1 MHGKVQ
7 SYRCWRNCAQDLHQS
22 RGGLL
27 ERTFTG
33 RTMMQSPHGM
43 HAEVQNLISSDSC
56 LSAAALPLPCS
67 SVQDKRHAKMAQ
79 QGLANISTCTG
90 VRGHPSKVRP
100 HAQGVRIPPSAQCFG
115 PKPCT
120 QWTLAPLLPALTA
133 TQSPGGPGTPPWSVH
148 TAQRPMPLALE
159 PTLTYRASRDNTKT
173 AIASATSRL
182 PHGESHKLR

>member
-1 MHGKVQ
+1 MQKYKISSHLIAAYQPLHCHYHVRPSRTRGML
-7 SYRCWRNCAQDLHQS
+7 RWRNKAWQTYRHVLES
-22 RGGLL
+22 GGI
-27 ERTFTG
+27 
-33 RTMMQSPHGM
+33 P
-43 HAEVQNLISSDSC
+43 V
-56 LSAAALPLPCS
+56 
-67 SVQDKRHAKMAQ
+67 
-79 QGLANISTCTG
+79 
-90 VRGHPSKVRP
+90 KVRP

-182 PHGESHKLR
+182 PHGKSHKLR